1 MSFHVSLDKPSA
13 SAASKAKAALMHG
26 GMFSGRSM
34 PKLNVPGATVSDGG
48 VEHSAPSQSV
58 SLSSATVPT
67 EENLDPFDDEIH
79 EYIFSG
85 DETELG
91 TRYRE
96 PTRCQR
102 WRVKLRKFCGD
113 LLDCCLM
120 VSRAPNPGRQGPHAS
135 THAYA
140 RVSSAPQYQQ
150 LQPSGQRTTP
160 KFTI

>member
-34 PKLNVPGATVSDGG
+34 PKLNVPGATVGDGG
-48 VEHSAPSQSV
+48 VEHGAPSQSV
-58 SLSSATVPT
+58 PLPSATVPT
-67 EENLDPFDDEIH
+67 EESLDPFDDEVR

-85 DETELG
+85 NETELG
-91 TRYRE
+91 TRYEE
-96 PTRCQR
+96 PGCCHR
-102 WRVKLRKFCGD
+102 WRVKLRVLCGH

-120 VSRAPNPGRQGPHAS
+120 VSRAPNPGRQGPSAS

-140 RVSSAPQYQQ
+140 RLSGAPQYQQ
-150 LQPSGQRTTP
+150 LQPSRPTP